1 MKKLITEFKEF
12 AMGGNLIEIAVA
24 LVLALAFA
32 AVVNALVTFLIMP
45 IVGIIFGQ
53 PTFDS
58 LTFTINDS
66 IIFYGSFLTA
76 VVTFLL
82 TALALFF
89 FVVKPY
95 QSYRARYGVVEEAI
109 IEAEAEEV
117 LLLREIRDNLR
128 IMGPPR

>member
-66 IIFYGSFLTA
+66 IMTA